1 MFLKEKGYSPNSL
14 QRQPDCQVAA
24 EVMKAAFTYNP
35 DFEVSIIECKWIKTI
50 NIRETKLIFDWL
62 TNFLAILI

>member
-1 MFLKEKGYSPNSL
+1 MFSRVKQMFLKEKGYSPNSL

-35 DFEVSIIECKWIKTI
+35 DFEVSILESK
-50 NIRETKLIFDWL
+50 
-62 TNFLAILI
+62 

>member
-35 DFEVSIIECKWIKTI
+35 DFEVSL
-50 NIRETKLIFDWL
+50 NQYLTKFNH
-62 TNFLAILI
+62 TSHVN